1 MHRGHV
7 TVVGFSLE
15 NQQSRPPTP
24 VGSPNSYPG
33 LPVSPLRS
41 EAASF
46 APEGPP
52 REALVDSVS
61 TWARLA
67 ALPDMAEVFCVLSG

>member
-1 MHRGHV
+1 LHRGHV

-15 NQQSRPPTP
+15 NQESRLPTP

-33 LPVSPLRS
+33 LPASPLRS

-52 REALVDSVS
+52 REALVDPVS

>member
-1 MHRGHV
+1 MYRGHV

-15 NQQSRPPTP
+15 NQESRLPTP
-24 VGSPNSYPG
+24 VGSPSYPG
-33 LPVSPLRS
+33 LPASPLRS
-41 EAASF
+41 DAASSTL
-46 APEGPP
+46 EGPP
-52 REALVDSVS
+52 REAPADPVS